1 MLILADPDLFDLA
14 NQLGQPIAAEPED
27 LLAYVLDG
35 EEVDGLVYM
44 RNLVSPAAV
53 ADPWKIHNEVLLMK
67 TLSLMSDMWDIPFVA
82 VMWGSSR
89 LMPTNS
95 NGVWW
100 ATLEGAIHARKSLI
114 IRTNGLFGPDVQNQ
128 VLAALESDKP
138 VFDASHKISPL
149 PQEDLLFEIR
159 AFIEGAELRSYE
171 QNLGWPG
178 MVFLGYETGN
188 ELSSWYDVA
197 SGVLVH
203 ARPWVSDKYKTSSK
217 AGKRFQQ
224 PGPGH
229 GHPIDKWD
237 ASWDTPRHGAPVEPL
252 AQRFRVVKDASW
264 LGRFATLAKE
274 FDHELVKG
282 VEDILFV

>member
-1 MLILADPDLFDLA
+1 MLVLADPDLFDLA

-44 RNLVSPAAV
+44 RNLVSPGAV
-53 ADPWKIHNEVLLMK
+53 ADPWKIHHEVLLMK
-67 TLSLMSDMWDIPFVA
+67 TLSLMSDMWDIPLV
-82 VMWGSSR
+82 VVIWGSSR
-89 LMPTNS
+89 VMPTNS

-100 ATLEGAIHARKSLI
+100 ATLEAAIHARKSLI
-114 IRTNGLFGPDVQNQ
+114 IRTNGLFGRDIQNQ

-159 AFIEGAELRSYE
+159 AFVEGGQLRSYE
-171 QNLGWPG
+171 EDLRWPRA
-178 MVFLGYETGN
+178 MFLGYETGN

-217 AGKRFQQ
+217 AGRRFVQ
-224 PGPGH
+224 PRPG
-229 GHPIDKWD
+229 GGQPIDKWD
-237 ASWDTPRHGAPVEPL
+237 ASWDTPRHGAPTMPL
-252 AQRFRVVKDASW
+252 AVRFRVTNNTSW
-264 LGRFATLAKE
+264 LARFAQLAKE
-274 FDHELVKG
+274 FEHELVKG
-282 VEDILFV
+282 VEDILFA